1 MVFRFGSLPIFLG
14 VLTILFLVTTK
25 FNSSVAQSLSP
36 PDGEALYL
44 SRCSS
49 CHQANGEGI
58 TGVFPPLNGVDW
70 VTGDQGRLIRI
81 ILDGVMGQMQVG
93 NMVYTGVMP
102 PWKTF
107 MNDQEIAAML
117 TYIRTAWENDAS
129 EVTADEVRLVR
140 EHTSD
145 QRQAWTT
152 TELSDPANQGIP
164 DSLGVL
170 NSATHNPDS

>member
-1 MVFRFGSLPIFLG
+1 MLVFRFEFQLKLSCI
-14 VLTILFLVTTK
+14 VTILLFTTK
-25 FNSSVAQSLSP
+25 IHSSVAQTSVA

-81 ILDGVMGQMQVG
+81 ILDGVMGEMQVG

-107 MNDQEIAAML
+107 MNDQEIAALL
-117 TYIRTAWENDAS
+117 TYIRTSWENDAS
-129 EVTADEVRLVR
+129 EITEDEVRLVR
-140 EHTSD
+140 EYTSD
-145 QRQAWTT
+145 QTQAWST

-170 NSATHNPDS
+170 NSSTRNPDS

>member
-1 MVFRFGSLPIFLG
+1 
-14 VLTILFLVTTK
+14 
-25 FNSSVAQSLSP
+25 
-36 PDGEALYL
+36 
-44 SRCSS
+44 
-49 CHQANGEGI
+49 
-58 TGVFPPLNGVDW
+58 
-70 VTGDQGRLIRI
+70 
-81 ILDGVMGQMQVG
+81 MGQMQVG